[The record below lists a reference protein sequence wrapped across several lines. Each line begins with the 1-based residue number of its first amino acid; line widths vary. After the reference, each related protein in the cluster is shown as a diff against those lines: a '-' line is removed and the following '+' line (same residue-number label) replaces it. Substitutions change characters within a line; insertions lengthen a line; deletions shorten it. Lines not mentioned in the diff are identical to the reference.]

1 MVRAVADVGSNSV
14 LLLVCQF
21 KGGRWEPILE
31 RSTVTGLGVGTKSSG
46 LLGAAGMDATLQ
58 TLATYRE
65 LALAAGAATLRCGAT
80 MAARIA
86 TNCDEFCRRGTAQG
100 TPIQVLT
107 GEQEAELGMQA
118 VVTDPLFVGADRV
131 SIIDPGGHSTEL
143 VTSDQ
148 ANHCWTTRF
157 RRSYPIGALGLRETA
172 ISTERATP
180 AQVLRAV
187 ATIDDTIGLCY
198 RPNECGLVVS
208 LGATGTNLITVR
220 ERILEWDTSL
230 VHGKPLE
237 YEEVSRASQWLLEM
251 DDAERA
257 AIAGIEPGRE
267 RSLHL
272 GALILERFLFALRAE
287 TCVVSTRG
295 WRYAYLE
302 LDE

>member
-21 KGGRWEPILE
+21 KGGRWEPLLE

-65 LALAAGAATLRCGAT
+65 LALKAGAKSLRSGAT

-86 TNCDEFCRRGTAQG
+86 TNCDELCRRGAAQG
-100 TPIQVLT
+100 TPIQILS

-118 VVTDPLFVGADRV
+118 VVTDPLFVGACRV

-148 ANHCWTTRF
+148 VNGCWTTRF

-172 ISTERATP
+172 IPTERATP
-180 AQVLRAV
+180 AQILRAV
-187 ATIDDTIGLCY
+187 ACIDDTVGLCY

-208 LGATGTNLITVR
+208 LGATGTNLITIR
-220 ERILEWDTSL
+220 ERILEWDASL
-230 VHGKPLE
+230 VHGKQLE

-251 DDAERA
+251 DDDERA